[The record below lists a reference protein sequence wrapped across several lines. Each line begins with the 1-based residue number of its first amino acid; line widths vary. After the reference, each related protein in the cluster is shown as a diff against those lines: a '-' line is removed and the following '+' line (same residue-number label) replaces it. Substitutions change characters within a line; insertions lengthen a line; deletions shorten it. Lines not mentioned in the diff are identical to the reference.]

1 MVPNLMHYLLWY
13 HFRQGALMGNVFK
26 KLLTATLVLTS
37 SIGLVSGT
45 ANAAPLQFTYKW
57 SDGPAVK
64 TKNMTESKYEY
75 ETYVPSVD
83 VTLPITNVS
92 RQVSLQYSY
101 KGKWYDED
109 VQNTTNG
116 FVSLTV
122 YPLYEDGTWIRGTWD
137 YRLVVAPM
145 SGQPNFKNIR
155 FKIKFSSGSSSS
167 SGGSSGSSSGSSSG
181 GSGGGSYVGWNLE
194 NLQDYLGY
202 NPSTADCSGS
212 GRSVW
217 WSSNWWVVGQYG
229 STLIVSKARGYCS

>member
-1 MVPNLMHYLLWY
+1 
-13 HFRQGALMGNVFK
+13 MGNVFK
-26 KLLTATLVLTS
+26 KLTVATLVLTG
-37 SIGLVSGT
+37 SIGLASGT
-45 ANAAPLQFTYKW
+45 ANAAPMQFTYKW

-75 ETYVPSVD
+75 ETYVPTVD
-83 VTLPITNVS
+83 VTLPITDVS
-92 RQVSLQYSY
+92 RQVTLQYSY
-101 KGKWYDED
+101 KGKWYEED
-109 VQNTTNG
+109 VQMTSNG
-116 FVSLTV
+116 VVSLGID
-122 YPLYEDGTWIRGTWD
+122 PLYDDGTWVRGTWD

-145 SGQPNFKNIR
+145 TGQPNFKNIR

-167 SGGSSGSSSGSSSG
+167 SGGSSSGGGSSG
-181 GSGGGSYVGWNLE
+181 GSGGSSGGGGSSYVGWNLE
-194 NLQDYLGY
+194 NLQDYLGF

>member
-1 MVPNLMHYLLWY
+1 
-13 HFRQGALMGNVFK
+13 MGNKFAK
-26 KLLTATLVLTS
+26 LTALALFVVGSVGIPVTGVD
-37 SIGLVSGT
+37 
-45 ANAAPLQFTYKW
+45 AAPLQFTYKW

-64 TKNMTESKYEY
+64 TKNLTESKYEY
-75 ETYVPSVD
+75 ETYVPTVD

-92 RQVSLQYSY
+92 RQVTLQYSS
-101 KGKWYDED
+101 KGKWYEED
-109 VQNTTNG
+109 AQMTTNG
-116 FVSLTV
+116 TVSLSV
-122 YPLYEDGTWIRGTWD
+122 YPLYDDGSWVQGTWD

-145 SGQPNFKNIR
+145 SGQPKFKNIR

-167 SGGSSGSSSGSSSG
+167 SGGSSSGGGGSSSSG
-181 GSGGGSYVGWNLE
+181 GGGSYVGWNLE

>member
-1 MVPNLMHYLLWY
+1 MGSK
-13 HFRQGALMGNVFK
+13 FRK
-26 KLLTATLVLTS
+26 LTALVLFVVGSVGIPVT
-37 SIGLVSGT
+37 GVD
-45 ANAAPLQFTYKW
+45 AAPLQFTYKW

-75 ETYVPSVD
+75 ETYVPTVD

-92 RQVSLQYSY
+92 RQVTLQYSS
-101 KGKWYDED
+101 KGKWYEED
-109 VQNTTNG
+109 AQMTTNG
-116 FVSLTV
+116 TVSLSV
-122 YPLYEDGTWIRGTWD
+122 YPLYDDGSWVRGTWD

-167 SGGSSGSSSGSSSG
+167 SSGSSSSGGSSGSSGGG
-181 GSGGGSYVGWNLE
+181 GSSYVGWNLE

>member
-1 MVPNLMHYLLWY
+1 
-13 HFRQGALMGNVFK
+13 MGSKYK
-26 KLLTATLVLTS
+26 KLAALALLVTG
-37 SIGLVSGT
+37 SISIPV
-45 ANAAPLQFTYKW
+45 ANVDAAPLQFTYKW

-92 RQVSLQYSY
+92 RQVTLQYSS
-101 KGKWYDED
+101 KGKWYEED
-109 VQNTTNG
+109 AQMTTNG
-116 FVSLTV
+116 TVSLSV
-122 YPLYEDGTWIRGTWD
+122 NPLYDDGSWVRGTWD

-167 SGGSSGSSSGSSSG
+167 SGGSSSGGGSSSSSG
-181 GSGGGSYVGWNLE
+181 GGGSYVGWNLE

>member
-1 MVPNLMHYLLWY
+1 
-13 HFRQGALMGNVFK
+13 MGSKYK
-26 KLLTATLVLTS
+26 KLAALALLVTG
-37 SIGLVSGT
+37 SISTIAGT
-45 ANAAPLQFTYKW
+45 ADAAPLQFTYKW

-64 TKNMTESKYEY
+64 TKNLTESKYEY
-75 ETYVPSVD
+75 ETYVPTVD

-92 RQVSLQYSY
+92 RQVTLQYSS
-101 KGKWYDED
+101 KGKWYEED
-109 VQNTTNG
+109 AQMTTNG
-116 FVSLTV
+116 TVSLSV
-122 YPLYEDGTWIRGTWD
+122 NPLYDDGSWVRGTWD

-167 SGGSSGSSSGSSSG
+167 SGGSSSGGGSSSSSG
-181 GSGGGSYVGWNLE
+181 GGGGSYVGWNLE

>member
-1 MVPNLMHYLLWY
+1 
-13 HFRQGALMGNVFK
+13 MGNTFK
-26 KLLTATLVLTS
+26 KLIATTLVLTS

-92 RQVSLQYSY
+92 RQVTLQYSS
-101 KGKWYDED
+101 KGKWYEED
-109 VQNTTNG
+109 AQMTTNG
-116 FVSLTV
+116 TVSLSV
-122 YPLYEDGTWIRGTWD
+122 NPLYDDGSWVRGTWD

-155 FKIKFSSGSSSS
+155 FKIKFSSGSSTSSGGSS
-167 SGGSSGSSSGSSSG
+167 SGGSSSGGGSSSS
-181 GSGGGSYVGWNLE
+181 SGGGSYVGWNLE

>member
-1 MVPNLMHYLLWY
+1 MGSK
-13 HFRQGALMGNVFK
+13 FRK
-26 KLLTATLVLTS
+26 LTALVLFVVGSVGIPVT
-37 SIGLVSGT
+37 GVD
-45 ANAAPLQFTYKW
+45 AAPLQFAYKW

-75 ETYVPSVD
+75 ETYVPTVD

-92 RQVSLQYSY
+92 RQVTLQYSS
-101 KGKWYDED
+101 KGKWYEED
-109 VQNTTNG
+109 AQMTTNG
-116 FVSLTV
+116 TVSLSV
-122 YPLYEDGTWIRGTWD
+122 YPLYDDGSWVRGTWD

-167 SGGSSGSSSGSSSG
+167 SSGSSSSGSSSGSSGGG
-181 GSGGGSYVGWNLE
+181 GSSYVGWNLE

-212 GRSVW
+212 GRSVF

-229 STLIVSKARGYCS
+229 STLIVSKARGYCT

>member
-1 MVPNLMHYLLWY
+1 
-13 HFRQGALMGNVFK
+13 MGNKYK
-26 KLLTATLVLTS
+26 KLAALVLLVTG
-37 SIGLVSGT
+37 SISTTAGT
-45 ANAAPLQFTYKW
+45 VDAAPLQFTYKW

-75 ETYVPSVD
+75 ETYVPTVD
-83 VTLPITNVS
+83 VTLPITTAS

-101 KGKWYDED
+101 KGKWYDEQ
-109 VQNTTNG
+109 VLNTING
-116 FVSLTV
+116 SVSLSV
-122 YPLYEDGTWIRGTWD
+122 YPLYEDGSWIRGTWD

-167 SGGSSGSSSGSSSG
+167 SGGSSSGGGSSSSSG
-181 GSGGGSYVGWNLE
+181 GGGGSYVGWNLE

>member
-1 MVPNLMHYLLWY
+1 
-13 HFRQGALMGNVFK
+13 MGSKYK
-26 KLLTATLVLTS
+26 KLAALALLVTG
-37 SIGLVSGT
+37 SISTTTGT
-45 ANAAPLQFTYKW
+45 ADAAPLQFTYKW

-75 ETYVPSVD
+75 ETNVPTVD
-83 VTLPITNVS
+83 VTLPITTAS

-101 KGKWYDED
+101 KGKWYDEQ
-109 VQNTTNG
+109 VLNTING
-116 FVSLTV
+116 SVSLSV
-122 YPLYEDGTWIRGTWD
+122 YPLYEDGSWIRGTWD

-167 SGGSSGSSSGSSSG
+167 SGGSSSGGGSSSSSG
-181 GSGGGSYVGWNLE
+181 GGGSYVGWNLE